1 MACTV
6 NELLTW
12 LAENKIKFTDM
23 IAVDEGGLTLVVYGP
38 DAGLE
43 ERKNAD
49 TDSETCSAYFE
60 IGGVN
65 VDEDEG
71 PCNRCDKGHAIY
83 ETEDG
88 ENLCEKCMDKI
99 DTEEAVDP
107 DAAHIPGCICVDC
120 TEDKP

>member
-1 MACTV
+1 MATTV
-6 NELLTW
+6 NELLEW
-12 LAENKIKFTDM
+12 LNTLPAADM
-23 IAVDEGGLTLVVYGP
+23 VAVDEGGLTLVTYAP
-38 DAGLE
+38 DATLE
-43 ERKNAD
+43 TRMAAD
-49 TDSETCSAYFE
+49 DNRNGSEYFE

-99 DTEEAVDP
+99 DAEEAVDP
-107 DAAHIPGCICVDC
+107 DADHIPGCICVDC
-120 TEDKP
+120 TETV